1 MSITNAEHHR
11 QRENKGEWRT
21 ATKVTRCSRYFGDL
35 ACCIRAIPAGKRY
48 FDTQET
54 VPDAGM
60 RAGFIVCS
68 HCANAP
74 HSADFLK
81 ERAP

>member
-11 QRENKGEWRT
+11 QLEGKGEWRT
-21 ATKVTRCSRYFGDL
+21 ATVLKPCSHYFGDL
-35 ACCIRAIPAGKRY
+35 ACCTRAIPAGKRY

-54 VPDAGM
+54 VPDAGI
-60 RAGFIVCS
+60 RKGFAVCAN
-68 HCANAP
+68 CANAA

-81 ERAP
+81 ERTS